1 MKPRSVG
8 VDLEEMMRAMLLA
21 ALVGTH
27 LLAACA
33 DAPAAELT
41 RSGDPSPPGSAG
53 PGGSSASRSTIGE
66 GVPLTIVAEVG
77 GRHYTGTGTGECV
90 VEPDGTIYDA
100 PTAMYSARFT
110 GDGALRH
117 LNLTA
122 WRLKDGSGTQTTLWL
137 EIGETS
143 HRIATL
149 PQGERFGRAATE
161 VRLTGAGG
169 SIVVDGVDAAGT
181 PIRLT
186 ATCGSFVRNTE
197 QNG

>member
-1 MKPRSVG
+1 
-8 VDLEEMMRAMLLA
+8 MMRGVLRA
-21 ALVGTH
+21 ALAGTT

-33 DAPAAELT
+33 DAPAAEPF
-41 RSGDPSPPGSAG
+41 RSAQAG
-53 PGGSSASRSTIGE
+53 TLAEAAPVASRSPGPG

-77 GRHYTGTGTGECV
+77 GRRYTGSGTGECI
-90 VEPDGTIYDA
+90 VESDGTIYDA
-100 PTAMYSARFT
+100 PTAMYAARFS
-110 GDGALRH
+110 GDGPLRT

-161 VRLTGAGG
+161 VRLAGKGGA
-169 SIVVDGVDAAGT
+169 IVVEGVDGTGT

-186 ATCGSFVRNTE
+186 ATCGTFVENTE
-197 QNG
+197 ENG

>member
-1 MKPRSVG
+1 
-8 VDLEEMMRAMLLA
+8 MMRAVLLA
-21 ALVGTH
+21 ALAGTH
-27 LLAACA
+27 LLGACA
-33 DAPAAELT
+33 DAPAAAPA
-41 RSGDPSPPGSAG
+41 RSGGTPPAGSAAEL
-53 PGGSSASRSTIGE
+53 SRTAASRSGADP
-66 GVPLTIVAEVG
+66 GVALGVVAEVG
-77 GRHYTGTGTGECV
+77 GRGYTGTGPVECV

-110 GDGALRH
+110 GDGALRR

-137 EIGETS
+137 EIGETT

-149 PQGERFGRAATE
+149 PKGERFGRATAE
-161 VRLTGAGG
+161 VRLAGAGG
-169 SIVVDGVDAAGT
+169 SIVVEGADAAGT

-186 ATCGSFVRNTE
+186 AACATFARNTE